1 MENLTLQQKLDE
13 IGKIWL
19 EHCKN
24 SGTAFRITEINHEEN
39 DYNDYYDD

>member
-1 MENLTLQQKLDE
+1 MENLTLKEKLDE

-24 SGTAFRITEINHEEN
+24 SGTSFKITEITHEEEY
-39 DYNDYYDD
+39 DEYYND